1 MGRGGGGRRRGG
13 EEEGKECRLCWSFY
27 PKVASLQ
34 LLESSRHAVPSP
46 YLPIFP
52 CAGGF
57 EGECLPLCSLS
68 LASCIQRFWPPSMNS
83 STLAPK
89 LARSWPW
96 LGYCSSPAS
105 TNLRAPVP
113 SCVRGSCLAR
123 TLWRDGARESKYSP
137 LEKLV
142 RSVLKHGHPRVDVE
156 EIGEEVRAAEARP
169 APKSWLALT
178 FNAVVVSVAAQ
189 LVSLGLMGGPVYDV
203 QAFCILYGRY
213 QLHY

>member
-1 MGRGGGGRRRGG
+1 
-13 EEEGKECRLCWSFY
+13 
-27 PKVASLQ
+27 
-34 LLESSRHAVPSP
+34 
-46 YLPIFP
+46 
-52 CAGGF
+52 
-57 EGECLPLCSLS
+57 
-68 LASCIQRFWPPSMNS
+68 MNS

-96 LGYCSSPAS
+96 LWYCSSPAS
-105 TNLRAPVP
+105 RNLRARVP

-123 TLWRDGARESKYSP
+123 ALWRDGARESKYSP

-213 QLHY
+213 QFHC